1 MDGEQMVRAARA
13 AIELQLRSP
22 RLTTGMLIE
31 SLAGISS
38 PNGVFVTIFH
48 YPTRAIRGRMGI
60 YGTGKTM
67 GELVVEAALGAA
79 FMDPHVIPVSLS
91 ESSHMTVEVEI
102 LSAFEDIRSS
112 GKGKMI
118 KVKMGRDGL
127 GIRYGIKRAVLLP
140 SYPSEHNLDKKG
152 FFEAACREI
161 GIQKDLWK
169 QPKVRLSRFETQA
182 FAEDEPD
189 GTVSEIRGQE

>member
-1 MDGEQMVRAARA
+1 MVRAARA

-22 RLTTGMLIE
+22 KLTTGMLIE
-31 SLAGISS
+31 SLAGLGT
-38 PNGVFVTIFH
+38 PNGVFVTILH

-91 ESSHMTVEVEI
+91 ESGHMTVEVEI
-102 LSAFEDIRSS
+102 LSNFEDIRSS
-112 GKGKMI
+112 GRGKMI
-118 KVKMGRDGL
+118 RVKMGRDGL
-127 GIRYGIKRAVLLP
+127 YISYGIKRAVLLP
-140 SYPSEHNLDKKG
+140 SFPREHDLDKKG

-161 GIQKDLWK
+161 RIQKDLWM

-189 GTVSEIRGQE
+189 GTVSAVRAPE